1 MPEAEKYRMGP
12 AAIHYNGQLMD
23 WLTRGAEVVITPN
36 MQAIEF
42 DQDPEYDDVL
52 MGFAAEVR
60 IAVAVKNSVDMG
72 IFIPYINKIVDGDKI
87 LYDGVVNAG
96 LSMRSLG
103 KPLLLTA
110 LDADPDDASN
120 DCYLP
125 RATCVS
131 PFRIVYR
138 TNEVSILEATFKG
151 YTQDRI
157 TRRKIQIGDRT
168 AQADVTAPEVES
180 TSPESGGTGVAKAA
194 GLKIDFVMSED
205 IMSDT
210 VIKANTLMA
219 KATDQTV
226 FTDYNVSYISAT
238 KTIRLTTN
246 EDLAAETEYAVILG
260 MGIKDLNGNPLE
272 PYVLKFTTGA

>member
-1 MPEAEKYRMGP
+1 MSETEKYRMGP

-36 MQAIEF
+36 MQTIEF

-52 MGFAAEVR
+52 MGFAAEAR

-110 LDADPDDASN
+110 LDADPDDYSN
-120 DCYLP
+120 DCYFP

-157 TRRKIQIGDRT
+157 TRRKFQIGDRT
-168 AQADVTAPEVES
+168 AQADVTAPEVAS
-180 TSPESGGTGVAKAA
+180 TSPGANDTGVDKAK
-194 GLKIDFVMSED
+194 GLNIDFVMSED
-205 IMSDT
+205 ILPDT
-210 VIKANTLMA
+210 VVKANTLIA
-219 KATDQTV
+219 KAADQEV
-226 FTDYNVSYISAT
+226 FKDYGVSYISAT

-260 MGIKDLNGNPLE
+260 MGIKDLNGNSLE
-272 PYVLKFTTGA
+272 PFVLKFTTGA

>member
-1 MPEAEKYRMGP
+1 MAEAEKYRMGP
-12 AAIHYNGQLMD
+12 AAIHYDGQLMD

-36 MQAIEF
+36 MQTIEF

-52 MGFAAEVR
+52 MGFAAEAR

-72 IFIPYINKIVDGDKI
+72 IFIPYINKVVDGDKI

-110 LDADPDDASN
+110 LDADPDDYSN
-120 DCYLP
+120 DCYFP

-157 TRRKIQIGDRT
+157 TRRKFQIGDRT
-168 AQADVTAPEVES
+168 AQADVTAPEVVS
-180 TSPESGGTGVAKAA
+180 TSPEANDTGVDKAK
-194 GLKIDFVMSED
+194 GLNIDFVMSED
-205 IMSDT
+205 ILPDT
-210 VIKANTLMA
+210 VVKANTLIA
-219 KATDQTV
+219 KAADQEV
-226 FTDYNVSYISAT
+226 FKDYGVSYISAT

-246 EDLAAETEYAVILG
+246 KDLAAETEYVVILG

>member
-1 MPEAEKYRMGP
+1 MPGTEKYRMGP
-12 AAIHYNGQLMD
+12 AAIHYDGVLMD

-36 MQAIEF
+36 MQTIEF

-52 MGFAAEVR
+52 MGFAAEAR

-72 IFIPYINKIVDGDKI
+72 IFIPYINKVVDGDKI

-110 LDADPDDASN
+110 LDADPDDYSN
-120 DCYLP
+120 DCYFP

-157 TRRKIQIGDRT
+157 TRRKFQIGDRT
-168 AQADVTAPEVES
+168 AQADVTAPEVVS
-180 TSPESGGTGVAKAA
+180 TNPGANDTGVDKAK
-194 GLKIDFVMSED
+194 GLNIDFVMSED
-205 IMSDT
+205 ILPDT
-210 VIKANTLMA
+210 VVKANTLIA
-219 KATDQTV
+219 KAADQEV
-226 FTDYNVSYISAT
+226 FKDYDVSYISAT

-246 EDLAAETEYAVILG
+246 EDLAATTEYAVILG

-272 PYVLKFTTGA
+272 PYVLKFTTGS

>member
-36 MQAIEF
+36 MQTIEF

-52 MGFAAEVR
+52 MGFAAEAR

-72 IFIPYINKIVDGDKI
+72 IFIPYINKVVDGDKI

-110 LDADPDDASN
+110 LDADPDDYSN
-120 DCYLP
+120 DCYFP

-157 TRRKIQIGDRT
+157 TRRKFQIGDRT
-168 AQADVTAPEVES
+168 AQADVTAPEVVS
-180 TSPESGGTGVAKAA
+180 TSPEANDTGIDKTK
-194 GLKIDFVMSED
+194 GLNIDFVMSED
-205 IMSDT
+205 ILPDT
-210 VIKANTLMA
+210 VVKANTLIA
-219 KATDQTV
+219 KAADQEV
-226 FTDYNVSYISAT
+226 FKDYGVSYISAT

-246 EDLAAETEYAVILG
+246 EDLAAETEYVVILG
-260 MGIKDLNGNPLE
+260 MGIKDLNGNSLE
-272 PYVLKFTTGA
+272 PFVLKFTTGA